1 MIPDSRALW
10 LYLITFGGLL
20 ASGMGV
26 PLPEELW
33 VVWAGASS
41 RHPPDDI
48 VVMWWIM
55 LPACILGVVLGDSF
69 LYAVGWFWG
78 HRLLNRKWV
87 QRWVLRPERRVRIQ
101 RNFDRY
107 GVWILLAARL
117 LPGLRSPIFLL
128 AGTNRMPVVKFVVA
142 DGVYAIP
149 GVSMMFF
156 LAYAFTDQ
164 FVEIVQKA
172 EKVRPISIVIVIT
185 AVAVYLVHY
194 FCKHPVAEGD
204 PKELPIIGEQI
215 ASHIKHPEKP
225 VEEKKAIDNAANK

>member
-1 MIPDSRALW
+1 LS
-10 LYLITFGGLL
+10 TFGGLL

-172 EKVRPISIVIVIT
+172 EKVRPIIIVIVIT

-194 FCKHPVAEGD
+194 FYKHPVAEGD

>member
-1 MIPDSRALW
+1 
-10 LYLITFGGLL
+10 LITFGGLL

-172 EKVRPISIVIVIT
+172 EKVRPIIIVIVIT

-194 FCKHPVAEGD
+194 FYKHPVAEGD

>member
-172 EKVRPISIVIVIT
+172 EKVRPIIIVIVIT

-194 FCKHPVAEGD
+194 FYKHPVAEGD

-215 ASHIKHPEKP
+215 ASHIKQPEKRM
-225 VEEKKAIDNAANK
+225 EEKKQEGG